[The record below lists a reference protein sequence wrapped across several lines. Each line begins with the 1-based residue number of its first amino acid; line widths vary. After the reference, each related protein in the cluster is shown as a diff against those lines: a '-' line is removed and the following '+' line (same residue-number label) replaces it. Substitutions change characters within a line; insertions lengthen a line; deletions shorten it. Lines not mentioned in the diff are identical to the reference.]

1 MYREISWYIKSCK
14 IMQIC
19 ICVALAQQLIVPHLF
34 YLWGAPGTVVGLGIR
49 PTWID
54 SYGCAGKGMAL

>member
-1 MYREISWYIKSCK
+1 MYLYKYIY
-14 IMQIC
+14 IYM
-19 ICVALAQQLIVPHLF
+19 CVALAQQLIAPHLF

>member
-1 MYREISWYIKSCK
+1 M
-14 IMQIC
+14 
-19 ICVALAQQLIVPHLF
+19 CVALAQQLIAPHLF